1 MVRNKKEKE
10 NCSNV
15 SNSVLTDEETDS
27 RNEEM
32 TTLVLDQ
39 NSSGVK
45 LRYMVSLYINMEAQT
60 TPNKCS
66 AMQCKMQC

>member
-15 SNSVLTDEETDS
+15 SNSVLTYEETDS
-27 RNEEM
+27 RNKET

-45 LRYMVSLYINMEAQT
+45 LRYMVSLYI
-60 TPNKCS
+60 K
-66 AMQCKMQC
+66 